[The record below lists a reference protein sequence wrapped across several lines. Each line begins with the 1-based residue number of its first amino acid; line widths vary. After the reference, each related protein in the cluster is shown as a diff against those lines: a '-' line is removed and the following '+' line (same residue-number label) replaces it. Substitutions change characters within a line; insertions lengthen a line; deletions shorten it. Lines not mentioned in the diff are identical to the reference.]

1 MLKRMKDRLTMRET
15 HAWTQEVDR
24 RMTELSV
31 GPGEELLFSDMHQHG
46 RRLLVQGHKP
56 GADVS

>member
-1 MLKRMKDRLTMRET
+1 MKDRLTMRET